1 MPKQWRIHSHDSE
14 RIRALERAA
23 RLPTVVA
30 RLLICRGLGDP
41 DSARDFLEP
50 KLSSLRDPE
59 LLPGAVS
66 AAEQILR
73 AVQSGQRII
82 VYGDYDVDGMTA
94 TSLLWQCLTLLGAN
108 VGYYVPHRL
117 EEGYGLNQEALA
129 TLARQGAK
137 MVITVDCGIASVDEA
152 RAARELGIDLIITDH
167 HQPGAV
173 LPDAAAIV
181 HPGLPGQGYPF
192 AGLSGAGVAFKLAW
206 LVAKQASGGQKVND
220 RMRSFLLSAL
230 GLAALGTVADVV
242 PLVDENR
249 VLVQHGLVALRDR
262 PVLGLAAL
270 MKRAELD
277 RKPALNAEDI
287 GFALAPRL
295 NAAGRLGQAQLAVE
309 LLMTTSQERADMLA
323 EYIDQL
329 NGSRQSLERS
339 ILLAAGAQAQA
350 QFDAGQD
357 AALVLAERGWHPGVI
372 GIVAGRLADRHHC
385 PVVMI
390 ALDEVGV
397 KPGTGSARSIPG
409 FDVCQALVACS
420 QHLLTHGGHAA
431 AAGLKINEQNVEAF
445 RSEFCDYA
453 AETITQQ
460 QRVAELSIDAE
471 VYLSELTLATV
482 EQIERLAPFGQS
494 NPRPML
500 CATGITLAEPPKR
513 MGGGERHLSM
523 KLAQAKTSL
532 RGVAFGGGDWA
543 EPMAQCPGPISI
555 AFRPVI
561 NEFRGRRTVELHVA
575 DWRAAE
581 KSVTELAAATPR

>member
-445 RSEFCDYA
+445 RNEFCDYA